1 MSKGAPLSLSP
12 ATRELLEQVVREGS
26 LDGSLAALGSSPS
39 NRMNSKFADG
49 AKRRLTSDGEF
60 DEQLP
65 VHPRAKATETGLPD
79 GVASMTEW
87 GQTLIVSGKY
97 TKDQMSYA
105 ELAKFSAQVHVAY
118 CTWLITQKD
127 RSDLTAPIPDLVS
140 YLVRQLIQGLFRR
153 QHHCPKA

>member
-1 MSKGAPLSLSP
+1 MA
-12 ATRELLEQVVREGS
+12 
-26 LDGSLAALGSSPS
+26 
-39 NRMNSKFADG
+39 
-49 AKRRLTSDGEF
+49 
-60 DEQLP
+60 
-65 VHPRAKATETGLPD
+65 
-79 GVASMTEW
+79 EW

-140 YLVRQLIQGLFRR
+140 CLVRRLIQGLFRR